1 MVAIADIPTVSQ
13 AIRDAVAP
21 VFLITGVGSIL
32 GVLTN
37 RLGRAIDRYRKLSE
51 LKLETI
57 SDASRH
63 EIKTIILRIRWIRR
77 AVGLCTF
84 SILSICLTV
93 ASFFIAVEFGAD
105 FSMIV
110 SSLFILT
117 MFSLVC
123 GLLCFLREIG
133 LATQETI
140 ELPEWLEKSKSD

>member
-1 MVAIADIPTVSQ
+1 MVAIADIPTVSH

-37 RLGRAIDRYRKLSE
+37 RLGRAVDRYRKLNE
-51 LKLETI
+51 LKPEAISDSYRDEVETI
-57 SDASRH
+57 
-63 EIKTIILRIRWIRR
+63 IQRIRWIRR

-84 SILSICLTV
+84 SILSISLTV
-93 ASFFIAVEFGAD
+93 ASFFIAVEFGVD
-105 FSMIV
+105 FSMMV

-123 GLLCFLREIG
+123 GLLCFLREIA

-140 ELPEWLEKSKSD
+140 DIPTWLEKSKSE

>member
-1 MVAIADIPTVSQ
+1 MVAIADIPTVSH

-37 RLGRAIDRYRKLSE
+37 RLGRAVDRYRKLNALNSE
-51 LKLETI
+51 AI
-57 SDASRH
+57 SDAARH

-93 ASFFIAVEFGAD
+93 ASFFIAVEFGVD
-105 FSMIV
+105 FSMMV

-123 GLLCFLREIG
+123 GLLCFLREIA

-140 ELPEWLEKSKSD
+140 DIPAWLEKSKSD

>member
-37 RLGRAIDRYRKLSE
+37 RLGRAVDRYRKLNE
-51 LKLETI
+51 LKPEAM
-57 SDASRH
+57 SDASIR
-63 EIKTIILRIRWIRR
+63 EMQTIIQRIRWIRR

-84 SILSICLTV
+84 SILCICLTV
-93 ASFFIAVEFGAD
+93 ASFFVAVEFGID
-105 FSMIV
+105 FSMMV

-123 GLLCFLREIG
+123 GLLCFLREIS

-140 ELPEWLEKSKSD
+140 DIPARLDKPKSG